1 MESDNGWTTIDSDTA
16 GLGVYGSYQIDN
28 GLFFDATLAY
38 AHSKN
43 NAKNID
49 LNGGWKKGD
58 FAIDTWRIGARVG
71 QIFDLGTIKL
81 TPTVGL
87 SYLNARQD
95 GWAESVHGIPLAFI
109 NVFDKKS
116 IHIVEVPLLLRL
128 NGSFLAGLAKI
139 IPEFHLGGTWVA
151 QKPDNKLFVGR
162 VNRGPDRWTVTGIK
176 PARWSFQAGAGVKVE
191 INDYWDVFVNYELDA
206 ARGYVSHNA
215 ALGVELSF

>member
-16 GLGVYGSYQIDN
+16 GFGVYGSYQIDS
-28 GLFFDATLAY
+28 GLFFDAALAY

-43 NAKNID
+43 NAKNFD

-71 QIFDLGTIKL
+71 QIFDLGNIKL

-87 SYLNARQD
+87 SYIDARQD
-95 GWAESVHGIPLAFI
+95 GWAESVHGTASAFA

-116 IHIVEVPLLLRL
+116 THIVEVPLLLQI
-128 NGSFLAGLAKI
+128 NGFFLAGAAKI
-139 IPEFHLGGTWVA
+139 IPEIRLGGTWVA
-151 QKPDNKLFVGR
+151 QKPDNKLSVGL

-176 PARWSFQAGAGVKVE
+176 PASGSFQAGAGVKVE

-215 ALGVELSF
+215 ALGVGFSF